1 MNDTDKLIAAI
12 YAATMTAKQPAPNP
26 SDFFGFYDACVAE
39 ILGREVLATAVK
51 DEKTLAAHN
60 KAWADAGPPSR

>member
-12 YAATMTAKQPAPNP
+12 FAATMTARASDPGPR
-26 SDFFGFYDACVAE
+26 DFFGFYDACIAE

>member
-12 YAATMTAKQPAPNP
+12 FAATMTAKASDPGPR
-26 SDFFGFYDACVAE
+26 DFFGYYDACVAE
-39 ILGREVLATAVK
+39 ILGRETLATAVNV
-51 DEKTLAAHN
+51 EKTLAAHT